1 MGTIVS
7 LTSTTGILPL
17 DIWICDSCDSTA
29 TCVYYDTTSSL
40 PYSFTLPSEYE
51 NNIIYAIRVI
61 DDTGCIYCNSVSALT
76 LQYQDGGYAEFQ
88 DGDEFDFQ

>member
-7 LTSTTGILPL
+7 LTATTGTPPL
-17 DIWICDSCDSTA
+17 DIWICDSCETTA

-51 NNIIYAIRVI
+51 NYSVYAIKVI
-61 DDTGCIYCNSVSALT
+61 DKTGCSYCLEN
-76 LQYQDGGYAEFQ
+76 
-88 DGDEFDFQ
+88 